1 MMLRRR
7 SIVLASLTADAL
19 ALGAHW
25 IYDTRQIDEQIGRMD
40 TLRDPL
46 PTSFHTTKRRGEFTH
61 YGDQTL
67 LLLRSLSEAGRF
79 SLVTFSR
86 MWQAMF
92 DDYTGYRDQATR
104 VTLGRLAEG
113 QAPEEAGST
122 SSDLGGAARIAPLV
136 YRYQHDEESLME
148 AVRRQTAMTH
158 RNTDVVDSAVYF
170 AMVALLV
177 MRDYTPS
184 AAIEKVTHVAFD
196 RSPFKE
202 WVEMGLA
209 SRNESTREAIGRF
222 GQACDV
228 KAAFPGVIHLV
239 AKYQDAP
246 REGLIEN
253 VMAGGDSAARG
264 LLTGMV
270 FGAYAGTEAIA
281 PEWLTVLKSR
291 PLIEDHLEVLSKA
304 ME

>member
-1 MMLRRR
+1 MLRHRF
-7 SIVLASLTADAL
+7 IVLASLTADAL

-25 IYDTRQIDEQIGRMD
+25 IYDTRQIDEQIGRME
-40 TLRDPL
+40 TLRDPP
-46 PTSFHTTKRRGEFTH
+46 PTSFHTTKRGGEFTH

-79 SLVTFSR
+79 SLATFSR

-136 YRYQHDEESLME
+136 YRYQHDEASLME

-158 RNTDVVDSAVYF
+158 RNADVVDSAVYF
-170 AMVALLV
+170 AMVTRLV
-177 MRDYTPS
+177 MKEHTPS

-202 WVEMGLA
+202 WVEEGLA

-228 KAAFPGVIHLV
+228 AAAFPGVIHLV
-239 AKYQDAP
+239 AKYQDDP
-246 REGLIEN
+246 SEGLIEN

-264 LLTGMV
+264 LLAGMV
-270 FGAYAGTEAIA
+270 FGAYAGPGAIA
-281 PEWLTVLKSR
+281 QGWLTALKSR
-291 PLIEDHLEVLSKA
+291 LLIEDYLEALSKA
-304 ME
+304 IK